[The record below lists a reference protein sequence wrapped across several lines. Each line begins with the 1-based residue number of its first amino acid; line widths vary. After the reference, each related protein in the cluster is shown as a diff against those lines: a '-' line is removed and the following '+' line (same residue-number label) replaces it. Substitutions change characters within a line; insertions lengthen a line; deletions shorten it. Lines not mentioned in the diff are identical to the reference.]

1 MKHSTN
7 RIGTIILLT
16 IVLILCMSLLLHVF
30 GGVSAALQLIAGMLP
45 IVIFLLIL
53 VFVPIVLYRLNTY
66 KRNKAMGRFGKR

>member
-16 IVLILCMSLLLHVF
+16 IVLISCMSLFLHVF
-30 GGVSAALQLIAGMLP
+30 GGVSVALQLIAGMLP

-53 VFVPIVLYRLNTY
+53 IFVPIVLYRLNTY
-66 KRNKAMGRFGKR
+66 KRKEVMGKFRRR